1 MLYGKNV
8 LLGVCGGIAAY
19 KSCEIVSRLKK
30 LGASVDVVMT
40 ENATRFVTP
49 LTFSSLAGSRTVCDA
64 FEGGFEYDVK
74 HVSLAKKADVFIIAP
89 ATANVIAKLACGIAD
104 DMLTTVAV
112 ATRAPL
118 LICPAMNTGMWE
130 SVTVKENIAVLR
142 QRGAFILE
150 PDSGR
155 LACGDT
161 GKGKMASPEQI
172 VDEAV
177 KLLMPVNDYDGK
189 RVLVTAGATKEN
201 IDGVRCITNNSSGKM
216 GMAIARAA
224 ADRGA
229 RVTVI
234 KGIVSVPVPENAYKV
249 VDVSSTEQ
257 MYDAV
262 MAELADNDI
271 VIKAAAPADYRPA
284 EVYDNKIKSQ
294 TLTLEFVKNPDIA
307 AAVGRIKGDK
317 KLVVFSAETQN
328 LLSNAR
334 AKLES
339 KNADMVVAND
349 LTAEGAGFNVDT
361 NIATIIA
368 KDGSVCE
375 TGLVTKRRLADIILD
390 TVKTL

>member
-142 QRGAFILE
+142 QRGALIVE

-234 KGIVSVPVPENAYKV
+234 KGIVSVPVPENVYKV

-307 AAVGRIKGDK
+307 AAVGKIKGDK

-368 KDGSVCE
+368 KDGIVCE

>member
-142 QRGAFILE
+142 QRGALIVE

-307 AAVGRIKGDK
+307 AAVGKIKGDK

-368 KDGSVCE
+368 KDGIVCE